1 MNNNVKGE
9 KRSALG
15 YGDKKDMSE
24 NSMLNDNTV
33 NAVQKMLKN
42 AQKQMDC
49 KNLYQGKD
57 SIFKS
62 IGVFHLFKCSTMVV
76 CIVEAATRGVPLE
89 KVFLEISQ
97 N

>member
-1 MNNNVKGE
+1 M
-9 KRSALG
+9 L
-15 YGDKKDMSE
+15 E

-49 KNLYQGKD
+49 KILYKGKD
-57 SIFKS
+57 SIVKS
-62 IGVFHLFKCSTMVV
+62 IGVFQCSTIVV
-76 CIVEAATRGVPLE
+76 CIVEAANRGLLLE